1 MKRFHLLHQKRAEVT
16 HPNVI
21 LKATVNTSG
30 KWVSPKTAED
40 EAYELIVDENSIKID
55 AHTHNGVAHA
65 ITKLI

>member
-1 MKRFHLLHQKRAEVT
+1 MFHQKRAEVS

-21 LKATVNTSG
+21 LKASINTSG
-30 KWVSPKTAED
+30 KWVTPKTPED
-40 EAYELIVDENSIKID
+40 EAYELIVDENEIKIN